1 MKRARQRIQT
11 MPLDFTSPTT
21 KASAL
26 AAYSAACAS
35 PDLAD
40 WQAIAAMLAQHLAPK
55 ARAPKAESAGEW
67 YEYTQSERG
76 GRGGAFNA
84 SRRADFLFADGTVIS
99 VSLCHKMTIAA
110 PDWARAARCAV
121 SFYKS
126 KRAHMVLRALNEWKF
141 VRDYDDNGEPVQV
154 ARHKMAH
161 DSRADLDS
169 RSMPVPEI
177 VEAVDVTRNV
187 TADVA
192 KCNAATIK
200 ERNAD

>member
-11 MPLDFTSPTT
+11 MPLDFTSQTT

-40 WQAIAAMLAQHLAPK
+40 WQALAAMLAQHLAPK

-67 YEYTQSERG
+67 CEYTQSQRS
-76 GRGGAFNA
+76 GRGGAFHT

-121 SFYKS
+121 SFYKA
-126 KRAHMVLRALNEWKF
+126 KRSAMILRALNNWSWFSEPDADGIRRRC
-141 VRDYDDNGEPVQV
+141 VRHRMDYDGQV
-154 ARHKMAH
+154 DRDAQAL
-161 DSRADLDS
+161 S
-169 RSMPVPEI
+169 VPEI
-177 VEAVDVTRNV
+177 VDAVDVTRNV
-187 TADVA
+187 TADLA